1 VRKALVV
8 AGVEFR
14 AFVRAK
20 SFVIGLL
27 FPLLMMGGV
36 MAVEWAS
43 KPDRPAPPATTRI
56 AVVDRSGVLYDALEI
71 AAAQRNRRLLL
82 RAAPFALERA
92 DAGDGEADAA
102 LVERVKSG
110 ELAALVEIPADA
122 ETSAGESVRLRV
134 VAHGANESELAFWL
148 ESSVREEL
156 RTRALRRSGLS
167 NEVRARLGR
176 SVVASLESPDGAGGV
191 APEPDAAPAIVR
203 PALHQLGPLQKLVIA
218 APLGFILLLAVS
230 LSAAPLFQAVLEE
243 KTNRISEILISSIS
257 TSELMLGKLLGS
269 LAACSIAAAVYGGL
283 LLAVLM
289 LMFGAAIPAKLMG
302 LFVVYLVLSL
312 LLWGGIFLSIGA
324 ACADTK
330 DAQNLMLPVVLVQ
343 VLPMMFMS
351 QVMANPGGAIA
362 RGLSLVPL
370 TAPVTMFIRLGH
382 DPAPPAWE
390 IAVSL
395 ALLAAGACA
404 SVWAAGRVLRVGM
417 LAYGR
422 SASLR
427 EIARWVRSA

>member
-1 VRKALVV
+1 V

-20 SFVIGLL
+20 SFMVGLL

-36 MAVEWAS
+36 MTVEWAS
-43 KPDRPAPPATTRI
+43 KPDRPMPPASERI
-56 AVVDRSGVLYDALEI
+56 AVIDRSGVLYDAI
-71 AAAQRNRRLLL
+71 AVAAAQRNRRLAVQ
-82 RAAPFALERA
+82 AAPFALERA
-92 DAGDGEADAA
+92 EPDGDGATA
-102 LVERVKSG
+102 ERVKSG
-110 ELAALVEIPADA
+110 ELAALVEIPADV
-122 ETSAGESVRLRV
+122 ETSPDESVRLRV
-134 VAHGANESELAFWL
+134 VARAANESELAFWL

-156 RTRALRRSGLS
+156 RKRALRRSGLP
-167 NEVRARLGR
+167 NELRARLGR
-176 SVVASLESPDGAGGV
+176 AVIAKLEAPDGSGGV
-191 APEPDAAPAIVR
+191 APAPDAAPAAVR
-203 PALHQLGPLQKLVIA
+203 PVLHQLGPLQKLVIA

-230 LSAAPLFQAVLEE
+230 LSSAPLFQAVLEE
-243 KTNRISEILISSIS
+243 KTNRISEILVSSIS
-257 TSELMLGKLLGS
+257 TSELMIGKLLGS

-289 LMFGAAIPAKLMG
+289 LLFGAAIPAGLLG
-302 LFVVYLVLSL
+302 LFAVYLVLSL

-343 VLPMMFMS
+343 VLPMIFMS
-351 QVMANPGGAIA
+351 QVMTNPGGPIA
-362 RGLSLVPL
+362 RGLSLFPP
-370 TAPVTMFIRLGH
+370 TAPVTMFIRFGH

-395 ALLAAGACA
+395 LLLAAGAWA

-427 EIARWVRSA
+427 EIARWVREA